1 MSADSTGE
9 APKCRAA
16 ELRKRLAFDDRR
28 LLAECEVQRYRS
40 GGPGGQHRNKV
51 ASAIRLRH
59 KPSGLVA
66 IAHESRLQQE
76 NQRRALRRL
85 RQAIALVARAPL
97 PQPMTWPERVQ
108 VSQGQIRVREDN
120 PAFPEALA
128 LVLDALSEHGGRVS
142 DAARALGL
150 TTSSLNRF
158 LKNHPKVWREAG
170 RIRASAG
177 LPPLR

>member
-1 MSADSTGE
+1 MTRATDPP
-9 APKCRAA
+9 APNFDPA
-16 ELRKRLAFDDRR
+16 ELRKRLQFDDRR
-28 LLAECEVQRYRS
+28 LLAECEVQRHRS

-51 ASAIRLRH
+51 ASAIRLCH

-66 IAHESRLQQE
+66 VAHESRLQQE

-85 RQAIALVARAPL
+85 RHAIALVARIPL
-97 PQPMTWPERVQ
+97 AEPVVWPERVQ
-108 VSQGQIRVREDN
+108 VSHGQIRVREDN

-142 DAARALGL
+142 EAARALGL
-150 TTSSLNRF
+150 TTSSLTKF
-158 LKNHPKVWREAG
+158 LKAHPKVWREAG
-170 RIRASAG
+170 RIRSEAG